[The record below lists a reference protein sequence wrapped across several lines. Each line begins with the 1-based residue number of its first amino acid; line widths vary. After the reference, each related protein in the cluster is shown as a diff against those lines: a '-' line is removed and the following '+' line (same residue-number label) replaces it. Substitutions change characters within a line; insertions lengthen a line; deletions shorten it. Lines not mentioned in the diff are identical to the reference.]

1 MKTNDNLKEKLKK
14 DVIYYSIEV
23 HARIKSILIH
33 MNTYTHVYTVYRLYS
48 LLHSFVGKR
57 LIGMNRVRNES
68 TLRVEVK
75 CEHHPVHFL
84 QIRNQVD
91 FLLKQNTN
99 RNATSS

>member
-1 MKTNDNLKEKLKK
+1 MKTNDNLKEKLKR

-33 MNTYTHVYTVYRLYS
+33 MYITVYRLYS

-68 TLRVEVK
+68 TLCVEVK